1 VGGGRHVCGYRSEV
15 GDCLGGG
22 EGKER
27 E

>member
-22 EGKER
+22 EGKEQ